1 MIRMIQSNSIQTAKS
16 YFSESF
22 SKGHYYLD
30 DQELEGTFH
39 GKLLPRLGLTS
50 DVTKD
55 DFYAL
60 CENKN
65 PKNLQQ
71 LTPRTHCNRRVGYDI
86 NFHCPKSVS
95 IIHAFCK
102 DKHILDIFQLSV
114 QDTMHEIEKDVATRI
129 RKNGQYD
136 DRNTGE
142 MVWAEFIHQTARPSK
157 SHAPDPHLHA
167 HCYVFNVT
175 YDSIEK
181 RMKAGQFGN
190 IKRDMPYYQAKF
202 HKIMSDR
209 FIEAGYQ
216 IRRSKSSFEIVGVPQ
231 TVIDHFSKR
240 TNEIGQFAA
249 ENGITSAKDL
259 DGLGARTRS
268 KKQKDRSMSELRNEW
283 KSQILD
289 FEAANNLGK
298 KDDNSIPIRKKKPLL
313 QHLGDDKACS
323 KRCIDHAV
331 MHCFERASVTPRRI
345 VLAES
350 YRHAIG
356 NSEASAYAIDKAFE
370 NDNRLIHLKEFG
382 REMVT
387 TQEVITEEQ
396 RMVSLAQEGKD
407 AVAPIY
413 INAPT
418 LELEGQQQEAVL
430 NILTNS
436 NRVSI
441 IRGAAGSGKTTLM
454 AEAVSK
460 ITETGKTVTVIA
472 PTAQASRSVLRDEGF
487 KDAETVAKFLID
499 PELQEKTK
507 NQVLWIDEAGLLG
520 TRDMTRLLEI
530 AKKVN
535 ARVILGGDTQQH
547 ASVVRGDALR
557 ILCTL
562 GGIQPLEVNRIFRQK
577 IENYRLAVQDLSS
590 GLVKS
595 GFDKLDGIGFITEI
609 NPTEPN
615 RQLVEDYVSALKKS
629 RSALVISP
637 THKQGEKVTQE
648 IRKAMRK
655 EKMIGQQETSVNHLS
670 GLNLTEAQKS
680 DWRNYT
686 SGQVIQFNQN
696 INGFRKGTRWV
707 IHDMAEGELMLQN
720 PDGRIIPLHLSRSN
734 CFEVYDRSEIMLSVG
749 DSVQVTRN
757 GFDEDKSRLN
767 NGQTLVVKKI
777 PKTKAIVLV
786 NTISKKKYRLD
797 REFGHINHAHVI
809 TSHAAQGKTVDE
821 VFISQPASTFAAT
834 DAKQFY
840 VSVSRGRY
848 AAHIYTDDKDELLF
862 HASEMG
868 DRKSALELMHENG
881 EEIGFIRSK
890 IPSIIQDRPK
900 GKSHEID

>member
-22 SKGHYYLD
+22 SKGNYYLD
-30 DQELEGTFH
+30 DQELDGTFH
-39 GKLLPRLGLTS
+39 GKLLPRLGLGS
-50 DVTKD
+50 EVTKD
-55 DFYAL
+55 AFYAL
-60 CENKN
+60 CENKS
-65 PKNLQQ
+65 PTNLQQ
-71 LTPRTHCNRRVGYDI
+71 LSPRTHSNRRVGYDI

-95 IIHAFCK
+95 IIHAFSK
-102 DKHILDIFQLSV
+102 DTHILDIFQRSV
-114 QDTMHEIEKDVATRI
+114 QETMHEIEKDVATRI
-129 RKNGQYD
+129 RMNGQYD

-142 MVWAEFIHQTARPSK
+142 MVWAEFIHQTARPTK
-157 SHAPDPHLHA
+157 SHDPDPHLHA
-167 HCYVFNVT
+167 HCFAFNVT

-190 IKRDMPYYQAKF
+190 IKRDMPYYQARF

-216 IRRSKSSFEIVGVPQ
+216 IRRSKSSFEIFGVPK

-268 KKQKDRSMSELRNEW
+268 KKQKDRSMTELRKEW
-283 KSQILD
+283 KAQILD
-289 FEAANNLGK
+289 YKAKNGFGAK
-298 KDDNSIPIRKKKPLL
+298 HDYSIPIRKKKPLF
-313 QHLGDDKACS
+313 QHLGVDKAGA
-323 KRCIDHAV
+323 KRCIAHGV
-331 MHCFERASVTPRRI
+331 MHCFERASVVPRRI

-356 NSEASAYAIDKAFE
+356 NSETSAYAVDKAYE
-370 NDNRLIHLKEFG
+370 KDNRLIHLKESG

-387 TQEVITEEQ
+387 TQEVIREEQ
-396 RMVSLAQEGKD
+396 RMVSLAQEGKG
-407 AVAPIY
+407 AVEPIY
-413 INAPT
+413 SHAPT
-418 LELEGQQQEAVL
+418 LELDCQQQEAVL

-454 AEAVSK
+454 QEAVSK
-460 ITETGKTVTVIA
+460 ITETGKKVTVLA

-499 PELQEKTK
+499 PELQAETK

-530 AKKVN
+530 AKKMN

-557 ILCTL
+557 ILSTL
-562 GGIQPLEVNRIFRQK
+562 GGIQSLEVNRIFRQK
-577 IENYRLAVQDLSS
+577 VENYRLAVQDLSS
-590 GLVKS
+590 GMVKS
-595 GFDKLDGIGFITEI
+595 GFDKLDSIGFITEV
-609 NPTEPN
+609 NPMEPN
-615 RQLVEDYVSALKKS
+615 RQLVEDYVSALKKGK
-629 RSALVISP
+629 SALVISP
-637 THKQGEKVTQE
+637 THKQGENVTEE

-655 EKMIGQQETSVNHLS
+655 EKMIGQQETSVNRLS
-670 GLNLTEAQKS
+670 GLNLTEAQRS
-680 DWRNYT
+680 DWRNYS

-696 INGFRKGTRWV
+696 LKGFRKGSRWV
-707 IHDMAEGELMLQN
+707 IHDIAEGELMLQN
-720 PDGRIIPLHLSRSN
+720 PDGRIIPLSLSSTS
-734 CFEVYDRSEIMLSVG
+734 CFEVYDRSEIRLSVG
-749 DSVQVTRN
+749 DRVQVTRN

-767 NGQTLVVKKI
+767 NGQTLTVKTI
-777 PKTKAIVLV
+777 TKTKAIVCV

-868 DRKSALELMHENG
+868 DRKSALELMLENG
-881 EEIGFIRSK
+881 EEIGFIHSK
-890 IPSIIQDRPK
+890 IPAIIRERSK
-900 GKSHEID
+900 EKSHELD